1 MTHFSFKV
9 VQSSLDS
16 VVSDSQQQK
25 PLQTQR
31 RAEARPKKHYLVWV
45 HRWNQGS
52 TKITK
57 KTTFILTLICKLY
70 LVGFFCLSFFL
81 NPLLIHRNTHTHTE
95 LNIHKIL
102 LIQSLFIYLYDKMV
116 KAPCRSMKSDK
127 GVKKKKAHARH
138 NNRWKRVRFATKPE
152 PLTTSWMASNT
163 HKKQHSCPVSQSWF
177 CSFVILPPHCPP
189 ILS

>member
-1 MTHFSFKV
+1 M
-9 VQSSLDS
+9 
-16 VVSDSQQQK
+16 
-25 PLQTQR
+25 
-31 RAEARPKKHYLVWV
+31 
-45 HRWNQGS
+45 
-52 TKITK
+52 
-57 KTTFILTLICKLY
+57 ICKLY

-127 GVKKKKAHARH
+127 GVKKKKKSTRTSQQPMEKSAVCYEARAAHNVMNGLKHTQEA
-138 NNRWKRVRFATKPE
+138 A
-152 PLTTSWMASNT
+152 L
-163 HKKQHSCPVSQSWF
+163 VSGVSEL

>member
-81 NPLLIHRNTHTHTE
+81 NPLLIHRNTHTHTHTE

-127 GVKKKKAHARH
+127 GVKKKKTHTHVTTTDGKECGLLRSPSRSQRH
-138 NNRWKRVRFATKPE
+138 EWPQTHTRSSTRVRCLRADSVP
-152 PLTTSWMASNT
+152 S
-163 HKKQHSCPVSQSWF
+163 
-177 CSFVILPPHCPP
+177 
-189 ILS
+189 